1 MTSKIKIK
9 LHQYF
14 TQRLGM
20 FVYRRGWLKGDCPE
34 CGKDKKYGV
43 NIALNRTN
51 CFSCGYK
58 KSPIDVIADVENL
71 VTRNEVYSLLGTFEG
86 LEYYEEEL
94 KPYELKENV
103 SLPDSYHNIKR
114 GKSIMGKA
122 ARAYVKKRGFD
133 IDKVSKS
140 GWGYCTK
147 GKYMGY
153 LIMPFYQ
160 GGKLVYF
167 NARKYLFDGPKFNNP
182 EVEDFGIGKSMLMY
196 NVDSL
201 YLYDRVWVV
210 EGLMNAETIGENAL
224 STGGKKFSN
233 YQVNLILKSPVKRV
247 IIGFDNDG
255 LDDAIKIALKL
266 QPFKKVKIVKFKD
279 DRDINDL
286 GRNKTIRLSNRERYL
301 SYNDLIKLKN
311 SL

>member
-1 MTSKIKIK
+1 
-9 LHQYF
+9 
-14 TQRLGM
+14 M

-133 IDKVSKS
+133 IEKVSKS
-140 GWGYCTK
+140 GWGYCIK